1 MYELIAIGASWGGL
15 EAVSTLLETLDPQV
29 PAAVVVAQHRASY
42 ATEALAD
49 VLQERTRLVVRDAED
64 KDDLIPGHVYLAPP
78 DYHLLVE
85 SDGTLALST
94 DDRVQYARPSIDVLF
109 ESAADAYR
117 ERCVGFELVSVTSG
131 EDALR
136 ELLRQEFAL
145 ILLDVQMP
153 GLDGFETASLIKRR
167 ARTRNVPIIFVTA
180 ISKQREHVFR
190 GYSAGA
196 VDYVFKPFD
205 PKVLRSKVAAFVD
218 LHRKNAELRRQEED
232 LRARELEDVRRAE

>member
-117 ERCVGFELVSVTSG
+117 ERCVGIVLTGFNKDGAAGLARIK
-131 EDALR
+131 ALGGV
-136 ELLRQEFAL
+136 AV
-145 ILLDVQMP
+145 VQDP
-153 GLDGFETASLIKRR
+153 RTA
-167 ARTRNVPIIFVTA
+167 V
-180 ISKQREHVFR
+180 
-190 GYSAGA
+190 
-196 VDYVFKPFD
+196 
-205 PKVLRSKVAAFVD
+205 RS
-218 LHRKNAELRRQEED
+218 EM
-232 LRARELEDVRRAE
+232 